1 MSIWEVLEMRKDDI
15 LADLELM
22 TPPELVGCLREYFD
36 VDYFLTTSITE
47 DKLPSYMRG
56 VYAVINLL
64 ERVGD

>member
-1 MSIWEVLEMRKDDI
+1 MHKDDI

-22 TPPELVGCLREYFD
+22 TSPELVGCLREYFD

-47 DKLPSYMRG
+47 DKLPAYMRG

>member
-1 MSIWEVLEMRKDDI
+1 MRKDDT

-22 TPPELVGCLREYFD
+22 TSPELVRCLREYFD
-36 VDYFLTTSITE
+36 VDYFLTTSITG

>member
-1 MSIWEVLEMRKDDI
+1 MRKDDT
-15 LADLELM
+15 LSDLELM
-22 TPPELVGCLREYFD
+22 TSPELVGCRREYFD
-36 VDYFLTTSITE
+36 VDYFLTTSIME

>member
-1 MSIWEVLEMRKDDI
+1 MYKEDT

-22 TPPELVGCLREYFD
+22 TSTELVGCLREYFD
-36 VDYFLTTSITE
+36 VDYFLTASIQA
-47 DKLPSYMRG
+47 DKLPAYMRG

>member
-1 MSIWEVLEMRKDDI
+1 MLKIRKDDT
-15 LADLELM
+15 LSDLELM
-22 TPPELVGCLREYFD
+22 TSPELVGCLREYFD

>member
-1 MSIWEVLEMRKDDI
+1 MLKIHKDDI

-22 TPPELVGCLREYFD
+22 ASPELVGCLKEYFD
-36 VDYFLTTSITE
+36 VDYFLTTPITE

-64 ERVGD
+64 ERIGD